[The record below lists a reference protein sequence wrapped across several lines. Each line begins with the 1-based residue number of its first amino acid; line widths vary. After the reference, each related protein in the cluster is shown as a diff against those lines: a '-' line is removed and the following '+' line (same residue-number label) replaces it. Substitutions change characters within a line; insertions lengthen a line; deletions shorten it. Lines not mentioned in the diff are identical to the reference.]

1 MSGYFYNKK
10 ANIMKKDSTVI
21 ISNQYSGKWIKIPL
35 VCYEVIEES
44 VEKQLALE
52 KMIDL
57 FSEDDKDYFRKIIKS
72 LEDLDL
78 VTDNPNEEIYY
89 GMIPKVSIAITNKCN
104 LNCCY
109 CCKESNINREERM
122 NLEELKKVVDNVLKL
137 SPINLTISGGE
148 PLVRKDFVEF
158 IEYIKSKYDE
168 KLILSTNATLIDEK
182 MAKFISDNF
191 YAVEIS
197 LDGYDEETCSEIR
210 GKGVFNK
217 VMKAIGYLKD
227 NGCDK
232 ISISMVMGKYNEG
245 YKQKFEELNEKIGT
259 KARIRYF
266 CKFGRGFSGCEK
278 YVENDEV
285 FYTPQDLYT
294 LDENSYDNI
303 NTGHCNAGRNSI
315 FIADDGYV
323 YSCPNITDDKFKT
336 FNILDMDLETEEKL
350 YKKDFEGFKNFEN
363 LDLKNQTRCRDC
375 SVNAFCNTCPAKN
388 RLLYENEKAFEKY
401 CEFNKKH
408 LENILWK

>member
-1 MSGYFYNKK
+1 
-10 ANIMKKDSTVI
+10 
-21 ISNQYSGKWIKIPL
+21 
-35 VCYEVIEES
+35 
-44 VEKQLALE
+44 
-52 KMIDL
+52 
-57 FSEDDKDYFRKIIKS
+57 
-72 LEDLDL
+72 
-78 VTDNPNEEIYY
+78 
-89 GMIPKVSIAITNKCN
+89 
-104 LNCCY
+104 
-109 CCKESNINREERM
+109 
-122 NLEELKKVVDNVLKL
+122 
-137 SPINLTISGGE
+137 
-148 PLVRKDFVEF
+148 
-158 IEYIKSKYDE
+158 
-168 KLILSTNATLIDEK
+168 

-294 LDENSYDNI
+294 LDENSYDDI
-303 NTGHCNAGRNSI
+303 STGHCNAGRNSI

-336 FNILDMDLETEEKL
+336 FNILDMDLETEKEL

-375 SVNAFCNTCPAKN
+375 SVNAFVILAQRKIG
-388 RLLYENEKAFEKY
+388 YYMKM
-401 CEFNKKH
+401 KKH
-408 LENILWK
+408 LKNTANLIKSIWKIYCGSRILPLRSFFLPLTPNLLFLIIENVILKIRNFKKIFNFDILTKLNK